1 MSLFL
6 LSFFGR
12 DGSNRYNIS
21 DFGGFLIIE
30 FGRDYSNLLFLS
42 LDFLR
47 FSGSGMVEVDK
58 VSVGAFLDHQVAA
71 CVVLLIGLG
80 LGFTLGVVGS
90 LDEAVAT
97 GDDVDVVT
105 G

>member
-12 DGSNRYNIS
+12 DGSNRHNIS

-47 FSGSGMVEVDK
+47 FSGSGMVKVDK

-71 CVVLLIGLG
+71 CVVLLIGLRV
-80 LGFTLGVVGS
+80 GFTLGVVGS